1 MAKYQITRTSH
12 PWPDEKGLAV
22 VRDFLFK
29 CLDGL
34 GEVERKA
41 WRKLWGRIARMG
53 TGDIAALEMAFTR
66 NPAFH
71 RKMFALLNL
80 GFDAWYPSFTYKGQ
94 EIQKN
99 FEQFRSD
106 VIIQAGY
113 YDQTWSLDGQ
123 LTLRARSL
131 SYSSMDDA
139 QFEQV
144 YSAIA
149 DVLLAKVLT
158 HYKGRRELD
167 DVVAEILG
175 FL

>member
-1 MAKYQITRTSH
+1 MSKYQITRTSH
-12 PWPDEKGLAV
+12 PWPDEKGLEV

-29 CLDGL
+29 CLDGI
-34 GEVERKA
+34 GEIERKA

-53 TGDIAALEMAFTR
+53 TGDIMAAELSFTR

-80 GFDAWYPSFTYKGQ
+80 GFDCWNPALHYRGRQ
-94 EIQKN
+94 VEKN

-123 LTLRARSL
+123 MTLRARSL
-131 SYSSMDDA
+131 SYSSMDDVE
-139 QFEQV
+139 FEQV

-149 DVLLAKVLT
+149 DVLLSKVLT
-158 HYKGRRELD
+158 NYKGRRELD